1 MSPPGVLGQI
11 LRETRE
17 RLAQDPVDER
27 ALEAAALAAPVGPS
41 AMEALLQP
49 GIRIIAEVK
58 RRSPSAGDIRR
69 GADPVEIA
77 QVYEEAGAAAISVL
91 TEPEHFGGSLADL
104 HAVTS
109 RCALPALRKDFIV
122 TRRQLLEA
130 RAAGASLVLLIV
142 ACLSDQELRDLHEA
156 ALMLGLQPLVEAH
169 TADEVRRALASG
181 ATLVGINSRDLTSL
195 RVDLAVAESLRGLIP
210 SGVTAVA
217 ESGIRGRADIERL
230 RNSGFDVFLVGST
243 LMESDTPSAALRG
256 LWERR

>member
-1 MSPPGVLGQI
+1 
-11 LRETRE
+11 
-17 RLAQDPVDER
+17 
-27 ALEAAALAAPVGPS
+27 
-41 AMEALLQP
+41 
-49 GIRIIAEVK
+49 
-58 RRSPSAGDIRR
+58 
-69 GADPVEIA
+69 
-77 QVYEEAGAAAISVL
+77 
-91 TEPEHFGGSLADL
+91 
-104 HAVTS
+104 
-109 RCALPALRKDFIV
+109 
-122 TRRQLLEA
+122 
-130 RAAGASLVLLIV
+130 
-142 ACLSDQELRDLHEA
+142 
-156 ALMLGLQPLVEAH
+156 MLGLQPLVEAH